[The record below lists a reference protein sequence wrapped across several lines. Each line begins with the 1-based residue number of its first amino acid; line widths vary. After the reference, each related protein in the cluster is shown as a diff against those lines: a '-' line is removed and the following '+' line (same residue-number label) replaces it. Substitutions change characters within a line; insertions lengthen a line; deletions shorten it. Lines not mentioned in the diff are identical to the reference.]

1 MSLVSIINM
10 KIIFVLCLL
19 IAIEP
24 TLRHVVGVQGSGPG
38 FSGGL
43 GVQGNGRAFS
53 FGLDGQGSGRAFSF
67 GSGIPG
73 FGPGFSSGLNNGGPF
88 FWSFNGP
95 EADKCL
101 ATLRNTPNCI
111 QEILGALFKIPFH
124 FIGPPFQSIGPQC
137 CKVVIDIEDNCWPK
151 IFPISPLFPLTLKN
165 LCNTQGQG
173 QGQGQPPTEQQQ
185 PSPPS
190 SPQQDSYPN
199 PLPSTLTPTSSPP
212 PPQPYSYS
220 FSFGNKGD

>member
-1 MSLVSIINM
+1 MSLVSLINM

-24 TLRHVVGVQGSGPG
+24 RLWHVVGVQGFGPG
-38 FSGGL
+38 FLGGL

-53 FGLDGQGSGRAFSF
+53 FGSDGQGSGRAFSF
-67 GSGIPG
+67 GSGTPG
-73 FGPGFSSGLNNGGPF
+73 SGPGFSSGLNNGGPF

-101 ATLRNTPNCI
+101 ATFKNTPNCV
-111 QEILGALFKIPFH
+111 QEIFGSLFKIPFN
-124 FIGPPFQSIGPQC
+124 FIGAPFHSIGPQC
-137 CKVVIDIEDNCWPK
+137 CKVVRDIEDNCWPK

-165 LCNTQGQG
+165 LCNSQGQG
-173 QGQGQPPTEQQQ
+173 QGQAPSEQQP

-190 SPQQDSYPN
+190 PPQPDVYPT
-199 PLPSTLTPTSSPP
+199 PSTSTSSPP

-220 FSFGNKGD
+220 FSFANKGD

>member
-1 MSLVSIINM
+1 M

-24 TLRHVVGVQGSGPG
+24 RLWHVVGVQGFGPG
-38 FSGGL
+38 FLGGL

-53 FGLDGQGSGRAFSF
+53 FGSDGQGSGRAFSF
-67 GSGIPG
+67 GSGTPG
-73 FGPGFSSGLNNGGPF
+73 SGPGFSSGLNNGGPF

-101 ATLRNTPNCI
+101 ATFKNTPNCV
-111 QEILGALFKIPFH
+111 QEIFGSLFKIPFN
-124 FIGPPFQSIGPQC
+124 FIGAPFHSIGPQC
-137 CKVVIDIEDNCWPK
+137 CKVVRDIEDNCWPK

-165 LCNTQGQG
+165 LCNSQGQG
-173 QGQGQPPTEQQQ
+173 QGQAPSEQQP

-190 SPQQDSYPN
+190 PPQPDVYPT
-199 PLPSTLTPTSSPP
+199 PSTSTSSPP

-220 FSFGNKGD
+220 FSFANKGD